1 MRVIVA
7 AVLCCMTFGAASA
20 QQAFVPDLADIMAG
34 TQLRHA
40 KLSYAGN
47 VQNWPLAAYE
57 VGQMTKS
64 FDAAAKYYP
73 EFQNAPV
80 ARLIGEIS
88 RPALADVQKSIA
100 AKIATTS

>member
-57 VGQMTKS
+57 VGQMTNRIS
-64 FDAAAKYYP
+64 AHDRP
-73 EFQNAPV
+73 L
-80 ARLIGEIS
+80 RLWS
-88 RPALADVQKSIA
+88 CHNLCVSTCQQ
-100 AKIATTS
+100 